1 MPVLA
6 AAWRGHT
13 GGVGGELLVG
23 RRDELAVLLDTVG
36 GHGPPYAVLTA
47 GPGMGKTSVLAA
59 LLARAGDRDVRI
71 LHAAPTEL
79 EESLGFCALADLLAS
94 CDEDVHDQLP
104 APQRTALRA
113 ALLLE
118 EAPGDIDPRAVA
130 VAFRTVLG
138 RLARQQP
145 LALVIDD
152 AHWLDGATTQ
162 ALGHALRRS
171 TDLPI
176 RVVAATRPVGR
187 NVDDWLPTRPEAR
200 VDLVLGAMRP
210 GELGAVVRHATGT
223 AVERSALP
231 GLAAASE
238 GNPLFAIEVAKRRGH
253 PAHGRTFDEL
263 LSRRLGVLPR
273 ETRSTLL
280 TAALAGTPTLDVV
293 AAARSTTP
301 DDVVATLEPAV
312 RAGLVSVLDRIRFAH
327 PLYASGLTAVSSEA
341 EVCAAHAGLVEVDVG
356 DEVRARHRGLA
367 DARARMPDS
376 RPTWTS
382 RRAPPGAGERGT
394 RPST

>member
-36 GHGPPYAVLTA
+36 GEGPPYAVLTA

-118 EAPGDIDPRAVA
+118 ESPGDIDPRAVA

-138 RLARQQP
+138 SLAQQQP

-176 RVVAATRPVGR
+176 RVVAATRPFGR

-210 GELGAVVRHATGT
+210 GELGAVVRQATGT

-238 GNPLFAIEVAKRRGH
+238 GNPLFAIEVGEAARPSSPREDLRRLAVPAPRRPAARDALH
-253 PAHGRTFDEL
+253 PADG
-263 LSRRLGVLPR
+263 G
-273 ETRSTLL
+273 
-280 TAALAGTPTLDVV
+280 
-293 AAARSTTP
+293 AR
-301 DDVVATLEPAV
+301 
-312 RAGLVSVLDRIRFAH
+312 
-327 PLYASGLTAVSSEA
+327 
-341 EVCAAHAGLVEVDVG
+341 G
-356 DEVRARHRGLA
+356 DA
-367 DARARMPDS
+367 DARRRRRCPVHDS
-376 RPTWTS
+376 R
-382 RRAPPGAGERGT
+382 RRGGHPRTRGPGRTGVGARPDPVRPPALRERSDGGVERG
-394 RPST
+394 RGLRGARGPRRGRCR